1 MLGPVLSLALAGL
14 LAMASAAH
22 GSPADDL
29 LDAPGPALA
38 TDSPKVLLDRAAH
51 DPIWLALLHQ
61 ARHSITG
68 SAREAFDEAD
78 FFYHPEGA
86 TRPDLELVATRD
98 AFLASD
104 PERAQSAR
112 CRFPARFQLL
122 IERGL
127 LLDVPRGAC
136 PELDA

>member
-1 MLGPVLSLALAGL
+1 
-14 LAMASAAH
+14 MAVRRTTSSTPQARH
-22 GSPADDL
+22 SP
-29 LDAPGPALA
+29 PTP
-38 TDSPKVLLDRAAH
+38 PKFSW
-51 DPIWLALLHQ
+51 IALLHQ